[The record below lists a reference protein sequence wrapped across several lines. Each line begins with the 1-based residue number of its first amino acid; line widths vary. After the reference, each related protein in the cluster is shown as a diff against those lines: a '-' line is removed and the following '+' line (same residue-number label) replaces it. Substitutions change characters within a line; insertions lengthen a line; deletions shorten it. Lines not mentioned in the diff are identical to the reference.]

1 MKQLLKK
8 ACLIL
13 LGGVMGTAAWAQ
25 NTTTVG
31 AEDNTTGWW
40 GAHSSLNTIEAS
52 KVLHMEFQNFTSGT
66 NNWNNWVLVLTDGKY
81 VTDAG
86 YGASNEFLVLRSDNA
101 KWGSKNETGTTTHYR
116 VTPIP
121 GFDDLTD
128 DNAKVEL
135 YWQTF
140 REEMNGA
147 TVSVDIYRKGTK
159 LIINTLATATNG
171 AQWVENFVADNFVEE
186 TQEVGAF
193 FTVDGCHLVI
203 NNDATS
209 IKTIIGEV
217 DNTSNFWGDRSADFI
232 IGPNKT
238 LTLEFDNFSNKAL
251 NFENW
256 IVVVTNDV
264 NAGADGYKE
273 YIVLRADN
281 YGWQGTLNTDPNKGP
296 IDWFNL
302 LASNYAWDYEGQAN
316 GQKFRDEMDGSHVV
330 MTITR
335 GGNVTDIYADITA
348 SSGAKYYEHF
358 VLPCG
363 EDGNANL
370 RAFLTLE
377 KAHLLLDDS
386 KTTVTDTKITGEITE
401 SGYSSFSSFFP
412 LDLSSIDGATA
423 NAATGIQNR
432 TVQLTEA
439 NGKVPAATGLLMK
452 GTAGAKFT
460 ILPTSDATTAPDG
473 NLFVG
478 MPAGGEVQVATTGFN
493 YVFGWTDPADPGFYK
508 VVDLLPVLP
517 AGKAYLATTED
528 LNPVTSGAPFLG
540 IEVGGETT
548 GIANVNV
555 NANADSSWYD
565 LSGRRVAQPTKG
577 LYIVNGKKVIIK

>member
-1 MKQLLKK
+1 M
-8 ACLIL
+8 
-13 LGGVMGTAAWAQ
+13 
-25 NTTTVG
+25 
-31 AEDNTTGWW
+31 
-40 GAHSSLNTIEAS
+40 SLNLLVDKI
-52 KVLHMEFQNFTSGT
+52 SG
-66 NNWNNWVLVLTDGKY
+66 NW
-81 VTDAG
+81 
-86 YGASNEFLVLRSDNA
+86 
-101 KWGSKNETGTTTHYR
+101 
-116 VTPIP
+116 
-121 GFDDLTD
+121 
-128 DNAKVEL
+128 
-135 YWQTF
+135 
-140 REEMNGA
+140 
-147 TVSVDIYRKGTK
+147 
-159 LIINTLATATNG
+159 
-171 AQWVENFVADNFVEE
+171 
-186 TQEVGAF
+186 
-193 FTVDGCHLVI
+193 
-203 NNDATS
+203 
-209 IKTIIGEV
+209 
-217 DNTSNFWGDRSADFI
+217 
-232 IGPNKT
+232 
-238 LTLEFDNFSNKAL
+238 
-251 NFENW
+251 W
-256 IVVVTNDV
+256 I
-264 NAGADGYKE
+264 
-273 YIVLRADN
+273 
-281 YGWQGTLNTDPNKGP
+281 
-296 IDWFNL
+296 
-302 LASNYAWDYEGQAN
+302 
-316 GQKFRDEMDGSHVV
+316 
-330 MTITR
+330 
-335 GGNVTDIYADITA
+335 
-348 SSGAKYYEHF
+348 
-358 VLPCG
+358 
-363 EDGNANL
+363 
-370 RAFLTLE
+370 LE

-478 MPAGGEVQVATTGFN
+478 MPAGGELQVATTGFN